1 MDVLLVEDDEVLRAT
16 LAEALADE
24 GIHVTDVSG
33 PNAALDI
40 PDASGPPTMLITDV
54 NLGVAMDGFALAAAA
69 RQRWPAI
76 RIIVMSGRPEN
87 LNGHQ
92 LHPSD
97 RFLPKPF
104 RGGELFRVIQE
115 LMSDLTLEPNRR
127 ACPWLAFGSG
137 LGRSMEA

>member
-1 MDVLLVEDDEVLRAT
+1 MIVHVLLVEDDGVLRAV
-16 LAEALADE
+16 LAEALADQ
-24 GIHVTDVSG
+24 GMHVSDVPG

-40 PDASGPPTMLITDV
+40 PDAGGPPTMLITDV
-54 NLGVAMDGFALAAAA
+54 NLGVAMDGFELAAAA

-97 RFLPKPF
+97 RFLSKPF
-104 RGGELFRVIQE
+104 RGAELLQVIQE
-115 LMSDLTLEPNRR
+115 MIAT
-127 ACPWLAFGSG
+127 
-137 LGRSMEA
+137 